1 MEASNVKIA
10 IRRAISFLSL
20 GRSGALPASQ
30 AIMEW
35 AVAVHADSCIR
46 AFLPAFSFVIENV
59 GAEAGL

>member
-1 MEASNVKIA
+1 
-10 IRRAISFLSL
+10 
-20 GRSGALPASQ
+20 
-30 AIMEW
+30 MEW